1 MGKKSGGRVR
11 VKQVGPKAPV
21 NPLDALSIPPEEMIT
36 FPVKP
41 DTNVSQIWPMNETF
55 TMDYK
60 RFSCI
65 YPTYMDS
72 EKTVKQGRR
81 IAAKDAVP
89 NPTVID
95 IGQALQIMGIRH
107 VVQPYK
113 GYSRD
118 VESQW
123 DNLGRVLV
131 DMEQPTPEIYD
142 ADDDNIM
149 DDAKKSKKKLLKE
162 IAKLLP
168 SLPSRI
174 QRLEKEKKE
183 LEEQQQK
190 EAAGH
195 KVASQKTSSSAKKK
209 KGKKRR

>member
-1 MGKKSGGRVR
+1 
-11 VKQVGPKAPV
+11 
-21 NPLDALSIPPEEMIT
+21 
-36 FPVKP
+36 
-41 DTNVSQIWPMNETF
+41 
-55 TMDYK
+55 
-60 RFSCI
+60 
-65 YPTYMDS
+65 
-72 EKTVKQGRR
+72 
-81 IAAKDAVP
+81 
-89 NPTVID
+89 
-95 IGQALQIMGIRH
+95 MGIRH

-131 DMEQPTPEIYD
+131 DMEQPIPEIYD

-149 DDAKKSKKKLLKE
+149 DDAKQSKKKLLKE
-162 IAKLLP
+162 ISKLLP

-183 LEEQQQK
+183 LEERQQK
-190 EAAGH
+190 EAATH
-195 KVASQKTSSSAKKK
+195 KVASQKASISAKKK

>member
-1 MGKKSGGRVR
+1 
-11 VKQVGPKAPV
+11 
-21 NPLDALSIPPEEMIT
+21 
-36 FPVKP
+36 
-41 DTNVSQIWPMNETF
+41 
-55 TMDYK
+55 
-60 RFSCI
+60 
-65 YPTYMDS
+65 
-72 EKTVKQGRR
+72 
-81 IAAKDAVP
+81 
-89 NPTVID
+89 
-95 IGQALQIMGIRH
+95 MGIRH

-131 DMEQPTPEIYD
+131 DMEQPIPEIYD

-149 DDAKKSKKKLLKE
+149 DDAKQSKKKLLKE
-162 IAKLLP
+162 IAKLVP

-190 EAAGH
+190 EAAAH
-195 KVASQKTSSSAKKK
+195 KVASQKASSSAKKK